1 MKEDYMIVNKKLF
14 TADVNMRELKDPVAA
29 MEHASFYG
37 LHGRLQE
44 LTQQNIDSKCPLIQ
58 EWSRIYQLFYRRN
71 VSKIT
76 AGNLMKAIQYQ
87 SSDHPEMF
95 IAYRLLHAYA
105 SYDLRDFG
113 VLNNVI
119 KVLDNEINKI
129 KDSNLESFYR
139 FRLSQL
145 LANIYLKQNEVEK
158 TRQQAN
164 FIINHCPNHSYVA
177 SAYHS
182 LGLSYLY
189 EDYGRGISAIEQ
201 SLQIYLNLNLKV
213 HAVNVNRTQIFYNN
227 YWGVDGKHIIFSN
240 KDTDIKERAH
250 FEVRRGNKEKALDIL
265 ARIDYHS
272 LDSFEIGFYF
282 YYKGLAL
289 ESVALLYKSLEAF
302 KKIQDKFTAHLVR
315 IELYRLGECEATVE
329 AAYN

>member
-1 MKEDYMIVNKKLF
+1 MSDNKNVVLID
-14 TADVNMRELKDPVAA
+14 ANMEKIKDAVIA

-37 LHGRLQE
+37 LHDRLQE
-44 LTQQNIDSKCPLIQ
+44 LTQQNIDSKCPLLQ

-71 VSKIT
+71 ALKIT
-76 AGNLMKAIQYQ
+76 AEKLIKAIQYQ
-87 SSDHPEMF
+87 SSDDSEMF
-95 IAYRLLHAYA
+95 IAYRLLHAYG

-119 KVLDNEINKI
+119 KALENEINKI
-129 KDSNLESFYR
+129 RDSNLEPFYR

-145 LANIYLKQNEVEK
+145 LANIYLKKNEVDQA
-158 TRQQAN
+158 RQQAN

-177 SAYHS
+177 SAYQT

-189 EDYGRGISAIEQ
+189 EDYGKGISAIEQ
-201 SLQIYLNLNLKV
+201 SLQIYLNLNFKV
-213 HAVNVNRTQIFYNN
+213 HAVNVNRTKIFYNN

-240 KDTDIKERAH
+240 KGTDIKERAH

-265 ARIDYHS
+265 SRIDYDS
-272 LDSFEIGFYF
+272 LDSFELGFYF
-282 YYKGLAL
+282 FYKGLTL
-289 ESVALLYKSLEAF
+289 DSVDLLYKSIEAF
-302 KKIQDKFTAHLVR
+302 KKIQDKFTAHMVR
-315 IELYRLGECEATVE
+315 IELYRLGEREATVE